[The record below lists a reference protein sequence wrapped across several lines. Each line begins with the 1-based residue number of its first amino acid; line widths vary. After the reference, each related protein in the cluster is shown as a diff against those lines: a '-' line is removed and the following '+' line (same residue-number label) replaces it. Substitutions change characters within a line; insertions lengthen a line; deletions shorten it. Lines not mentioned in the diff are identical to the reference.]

1 MSLINLQPK
10 IFLIGSMGAGKTT
23 LGRLLANQLQLQ
35 FYDSDKVIEER
46 CGASITWIF
55 DLEGEAGFR
64 KREAATLAELTQ
76 LPGIVLATGGGSI
89 LLPENR
95 KVLKNNGKVI
105 YLRTSLEQQL
115 ERTKHD
121 QNRPLLQVDNP
132 RKKLEELRKER
143 EPLYLATAHLVIDTD
158 KKSPRQIIKHIKNA
172 L

>member
-1 MSLINLQPK
+1 
-10 IFLIGSMGAGKTT
+10 MGAGKTT
-23 LGRLLANQLQLQ
+23 LGRLLASQLQLA

-46 CGASITWIF
+46 CGASIPWIF

-64 KREAATLAELTQ
+64 QREAAVIDELTQ
-76 LPGIVLATGGGSI
+76 LPALVLATGGGSI

-95 KVLKNNGKVI
+95 AALKSRGKVI

-121 QNRPLLQVDNP
+121 QNRPLLQVSNP
-132 RKKLEELRKER
+132 RQKLEELKKAR

-158 KKSPRQIIKHIKNA
+158 KKTPRQIINQIKQNIY
-172 L
+172 